1 MFSFICAD
9 GHVQD
14 FLQAIFGGAIVGSL
28 VRGFPGGA
36 RIN

>member
-1 MFSFICAD
+1 MFSYICAD

-14 FLQAIFGGAIVGSL
+14 FLQAIFGGGIVGSL